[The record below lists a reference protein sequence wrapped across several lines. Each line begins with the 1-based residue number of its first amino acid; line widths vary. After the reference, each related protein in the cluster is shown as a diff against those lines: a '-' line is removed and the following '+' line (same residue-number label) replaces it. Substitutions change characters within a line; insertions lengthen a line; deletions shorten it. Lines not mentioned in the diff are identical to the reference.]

1 MEIKISKC
9 TAKCCSCDSPFEH
22 EEKVHS
28 QVVSEEDSLVR
39 QDYCATCFTEASREQ
54 VFCAWN
60 VRYCD
65 PKVLEAEQQEAFS
78 PLRRLFYDLAVLE
91 QRDSLAQAYLAAQ
104 LLKRQK
110 VFRQIKESEDSEG
123 AGKVILFLD
132 RVGNRLIEAR
142 DLNFTYSELDEARV
156 QLMTQLQELEAPP
169 ETPEAQDDNPEKQEN
184 EAQVQE
190 EPSQQSEQVEAHVQN
205 ATT

>member
-9 TAKCCSCDSPFEH
+9 AAKCCACESPFEH

-28 QVVSEEDSLVR
+28 LVVAEEDSLVR
-39 QDYCATCFTEASREQ
+39 QDYCAKCFADAKREQ
-54 VFCAWN
+54 VYCAWN
-60 VRYCD
+60 VRFCD

-78 PLRRLFYDLAVLE
+78 PLRRLFYDLASLQE
-91 QRDSLAQAYLAAQ
+91 REALAQAYLAAQ

-110 VFRQIKESEDSEG
+110 VFRQIKESEDNDG

-142 DLNFTYSELDEARV
+142 DLNFTYTEMDEARI
-156 QLMTQLQELEAPP
+156 QLMAQLQEIEAPP
-169 ETPEAQDDNPEKQEN
+169 PPVEPVEEEN
-184 EAQVQE
+184 E
-190 EPSQQSEQVEAHVQN
+190 SQQSEQVEEAHVQN

>member
-9 TAKCCSCDSPFEH
+9 AAKCCACESVFDH

-28 QVVSEEDSLVR
+28 LVVAGEDSLAR
-39 QDYCATCFTEASREQ
+39 QDYCAKCIGEAPREE
-54 VFCAWN
+54 VYCAWN
-60 VRYCD
+60 VRFCD
-65 PKVLEAEQQEAFS
+65 PKVLEAEQQEALS

-110 VFRQIKESEDSEG
+110 VFRQIKEAEDADG

-132 RVGNRLIEAR
+132 RLGNRLIEAR
-142 DLNFTYSELDEARV
+142 DLNFTYTELDDARV
-156 QLMTQLQELEAPP
+156 QLMARLQELETPPDAPEEQEP
-169 ETPEAQDDNPEKQEN
+169 VKQEDNAAEQDN
-184 EAQVQE
+184 E
-190 EPSQQSEQVEAHVQN
+190 SQPAEQVEEHVQ
-205 ATT
+205 TTTS